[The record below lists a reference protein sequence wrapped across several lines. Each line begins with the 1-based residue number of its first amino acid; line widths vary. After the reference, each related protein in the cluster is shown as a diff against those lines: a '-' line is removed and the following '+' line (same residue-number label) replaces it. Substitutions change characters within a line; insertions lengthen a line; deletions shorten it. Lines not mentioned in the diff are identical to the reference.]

1 MHTRDFLLLAY
12 DAFSGEIHGKT
23 NLQKKVYF
31 LGLMVGQ
38 DLGYDP
44 HFYGPYSAEVAD
56 ANSELKS
63 LGYIEESVAGVGDS
77 DAFGFEIARHDYKLN
92 DAGRILVR
100 MKKAA
105 LSEEWQKIKG
115 AAENIQR
122 AGEIGYMNLSV
133 AAKAHY
139 IISEHSR
146 KPTVEEVKQIA
157 SKFGWTIGEPDLRKA
172 VDFLTQVGLVPS
184 SSK

>member
-12 DAFSGEIHGKT
+12 DAFNGEIHGKT
-23 NLQKKVYF
+23 SLQKKVYF

-63 LGYIEESVAGVGDS
+63 LGYIDESVAGVGDS
-77 DAFGFEIARHDYKLN
+77 DAFGFEIARHDYKLS

-105 LSEEWQKIKG
+105 LSEEWHKIWR
-115 AAENIQR
+115 AAENIKT
-122 AGEIGYMNLSV
+122 AGDISYMTLSV

-139 IISEHSR
+139 ILSEHSR

-157 SKFGWTIGEPDLRKA
+157 SRFGWRLGEPDLKRA
-172 VDFLTQVGLVPS
+172 VDFLTKVGLVPS